1 MMALSEKIRVL
12 REINQLSQEEMASKM
27 NMSRSGYAKLER
39 GESKLNIE
47 RLTQI
52 ADIFQV
58 DLIELMT
65 MANGTTFNFNEN
77 ATQSNYYGNSE
88 KLTSE
93 IEKLNLI
100 IQHQQEL
107 LVQKDKEIE
116 LLRRLTDK

>member
-1 MMALSEKIRVL
+1 MVSNEKIRVL
-12 REINQLSQEEMASKM
+12 RKMNQLSQEEMAEKM

-39 GESKLNIE
+39 GESKLNFE
-47 RLTQI
+47 RLKQI

-58 DLIELMT
+58 NLVELIA
-65 MANGTTFNFNEN
+65 MANGTSFNYNEN
-77 ATQSNYYGNSE
+77 ATQSNYYGDSG

-107 LVQKDKEIE
+107 LAQKDKEIE
-116 LLRRLTDK
+116 LLRCLIDK

>member
-1 MMALSEKIRVL
+1 MVSNEKIRVL
-12 REINQLSQEEMASKM
+12 RKMNQLSQEEMAEKM

-39 GESKLNIE
+39 GESKLNFE
-47 RLTQI
+47 RLKQI

-58 DLIELMT
+58 NLVELIA
-65 MANGTTFNFNEN
+65 MANGTSFNFNEN
-77 ATQSNYYGNSE
+77 ATQSNYYGDSG

-107 LVQKDKEIE
+107 LAQKDKEIE
-116 LLRRLTDK
+116 LLRCLIDK

>member
-1 MMALSEKIRVL
+1 MVLSEKIRVL
-12 REINQLSQEEMASKM
+12 REINQLSQEEMAAKM

-39 GESKLNIE
+39 GESKLNME
-47 RLTQI
+47 RLEQI

-58 DLIELMT
+58 GLMELVAMS
-65 MANGTTFNFNEN
+65 NGATFNFNEN

-100 IQHQQEL
+100 IQHQKEL
-107 LVQKDKEIE
+107 LEQKDKEIE
-116 LLRRLTDK
+116 LLRRLADK

>member
-1 MMALSEKIRVL
+1 MVLSDKIRVL
-12 REINQLSQEEMASKM
+12 REMNKLSQEEMAAKM

-39 GESKLNIE
+39 GESKLNVE
-47 RLTQI
+47 RLEQI

-58 DLIELMT
+58 GLMELVA
-65 MANGTTFNFNEN
+65 MANGATFNFNEN

-93 IEKLNLI
+93 IEKLNLV

-107 LVQKDKEIE
+107 LAQKDKEIE
-116 LLRRLTDK
+116 LLRRLIEK